1 MKVVVATGGFDPVH
15 SGHIAFL
22 TEAKKLGDLLVVGV
36 NSDEWLIRK
45 KGQAFMSVEERCLIV
60 GNLKPV
66 SSTMTFDD
74 SDGTAIS
81 LLHRIQKSYPWAKII
96 FANGGDRGKD
106 NTPETVVNDVTFAYG
121 VGGSDKTNSSS
132 WILREWK
139 EPKTV
144 RPWGY
149 YRVLQDNPGFKVKEL
164 VIEPGQELSMQR
176 HASRSERWFVSE
188 GEAVVNSLMPGGYSM
203 PSLKLEK
210 HSEYKVPQNEWHQ
223 LTNPFDVPCKIIEI
237 QYGLQCDESDIERR

>member
-22 TEAKKLGDLLVVGV
+22 TEAKALGDLLVVGV

-60 GNLKPV
+60 GNLKSV
-66 SSTMTFDD
+66 SATMTFDD

-106 NTPETVVNDVTFAYG
+106 NTPESVVNDVTFVYG

-149 YRVLQDNPGFKVKEL
+149 YRILQDGPGCKVKEL
-164 VIEPGQELSMQR
+164 VVEPGRKLSMQR
-176 HASRSERWFVSE
+176 HADRSEHWFVSE
-188 GEAVVNSLMPGGYSM
+188 GVATVNWDHGQTKI
-203 PSLKLEK
+203 LK
-210 HSEYKVPQNEWHQ
+210 HASEIIHKTEWHQ
-223 LTNPFDVPCKIIEI
+223 LSNDTDAVLKIIEV
-237 QYGLQCDESDIERR
+237 QYGDRCDESDIERR